1 MATSIEL
8 ENVGRE
14 RYMVKDVKAKIQ
26 VDRISKELK
35 ALEVDDKDFV
45 NRNVESK
52 FIKDDE
58 SKEDKIDQFV
68 VKHRETITVVQGL
81 ANTKLTNPDKWI
93 IKIKK
98 ELSETTL
105 FKGKEIIDKISQHQ
119 EKLERNSLSPIVKA
133 AIANA
138 DQEEKNNCFELSS
151 DDDYKIELELERE
164 SSKINKQR
172 SSIFA
177 KEDPE
182 AGAEAAMANSI
193 ELENVGRERYMVKDV
208 KAKIQADR
216 ISKELKALEV
226 DDKDSLSPIVKA
238 TSDDDYKI
246 ELELERESSK
256 INKQRSSIYAK
267 EDPEAGAEA
276 GKQRVREV
284 FHTDVAELIIER
296 DAWPE
301 FI

>member
-1 MATSIEL
+1 
-8 ENVGRE
+8 
-14 RYMVKDVKAKIQ
+14 MVKDVEAKIQ

-35 ALEVDDKDFV
+35 ALEVDDKDFYVCV

-98 ELSETTL
+98 ELSETTF
-105 FKGKEIIDKISQHQ
+105 FKGKEIIEKISQRQ
-119 EKLERNSLSPIVKA
+119 EKLERNPLSPIVKA

-138 DQEEKNNCFELSS
+138 DQEEENNCFKLSS
-151 DDDYKIELELERE
+151 NDDYDDDYKIELELERE
-164 SSKINKQR
+164 SSKINKE
-172 SSIFA
+172 
-177 KEDPE
+177 K
-182 AGAEAAMANSI
+182 
-193 ELENVGRERYMVKDV
+193 
-208 KAKIQADR
+208 
-216 ISKELKALEV
+216 
-226 DDKDSLSPIVKA
+226 
-238 TSDDDYKI
+238 
-246 ELELERESSK
+246 
-256 INKQRSSIYAK
+256 SSIYAK
-267 EDPEAGAEA
+267 EEPEAGAEA

-296 DAWPE
+296 NA
-301 FI
+301 

>member
-14 RYMVKDVKAKIQ
+14 RYMVKDVEAKIQ

-35 ALEVDDKDFV
+35 ALEVDDKDFYVCV

-58 SKEDKIDQFV
+58 SKEEKIDQFV

-105 FKGKEIIDKISQHQ
+105 FKGKEIIDKISQRQ

-138 DQEEKNNCFELSS
+138 NQKEENNCFELSS
-151 DDDYKIELELERE
+151 DDDYKIKLELERE
-164 SSKINKQR
+164 SSKINKE
-172 SSIFA
+172 
-177 KEDPE
+177 K
-182 AGAEAAMANSI
+182 
-193 ELENVGRERYMVKDV
+193 
-208 KAKIQADR
+208 
-216 ISKELKALEV
+216 
-226 DDKDSLSPIVKA
+226 
-238 TSDDDYKI
+238 
-246 ELELERESSK
+246 
-256 INKQRSSIYAK
+256 SSIYAK
-267 EDPEAGAEA
+267 EEAGAEA

-296 DAWPE
+296 DA
-301 FI
+301 